1 MWRYARVLFTC
12 ARNSLVRDMSFRTN
26 FVLETVSSLSWVF
39 MNLGFYVL
47 IFRYAPEIG
56 KGTGWGQY
64 QFFLFIATGLLIN
77 STVQA
82 VFMINAEEFT
92 EAVRTGALDFVLV
105 RPIDTQ
111 FLVSVRRFDWSAL
124 GNLLLGIALGMY
136 ALGKLGHVPT
146 FVQTLLYLL
155 YVACGIA
162 IYYSL
167 MIALAAATVWMG
179 RNLTVLDFWFY
190 ITIFARYPME
200 IYTGPV
206 GGILRWAFTFIIPVL
221 IVVNVPAR
229 LLVRPLLP
237 QSGGDLLLPL
247 FALLAT
253 AACLGGSRWLF
264 QRALESYRSA
274 SS

>member
-1 MWRYARVLFTC
+1 MWRYARVLFIC

-26 FVLETVSSLSWVF
+26 FVLETISSLSWVF

-92 EAVRTGALDFVLV
+92 EAVRTGALDLVLV
-105 RPIDTQ
+105 HPIDTQ

-124 GNLLLGIALGMY
+124 GNLLLGIALGIY
-136 ALGKLGHVPT
+136 ALGKLGHVPNL
-146 FVQTLLYLL
+146 VQIILYLL

-206 GGILRWAFTFIIPVL
+206 GGILRWMFTFIIPVL

-229 LLVRPLLP
+229 LLVWPLLP
-237 QSGGDLLLPL
+237 QSGANLLLPL

>member
-1 MWRYARVLFTC
+1 MWRYVRILITC

-26 FVLETVSSLSWVF
+26 FVLETISSLSWVL

-64 QFFLFIATGLLIN
+64 QFFMFLATGLLIN
-77 STVQA
+77 SVVQM

-111 FLVSVRRFDWSAL
+111 FFISIRRFDWSAL
-124 GNLLLGIALGMY
+124 GNFLLGIALGVY
-136 ALGKLGHVPT
+136 ALGKMGHLPT
-146 FVQTLLYLL
+146 ALQLILYAL
-155 YVACGIA
+155 YVGCGIA

-200 IYTGPV
+200 IYSGPV
-206 GGILRWAFTFIIPVL
+206 GGVLRWAFTFVLPVL

-229 LLVRPLLP
+229 MLLRPLLP
-237 QSGGDLLLPL
+237 QSTAEWMLPL
-247 FALLAT
+247 FGLAAT
-253 AACLGGSRWLF
+253 VACLGVSRWLF
-264 QRALESYRSA
+264 QKALENYRSA

>member
-1 MWRYARVLFTC
+1 MWQYARVLFIC

-26 FVLETVSSLSWVF
+26 FVLETISSLSWVF

-124 GNLLLGIALGMY
+124 GNLLLGIALGVY
-136 ALGKLGHVPT
+136 SLGKLGHVPT